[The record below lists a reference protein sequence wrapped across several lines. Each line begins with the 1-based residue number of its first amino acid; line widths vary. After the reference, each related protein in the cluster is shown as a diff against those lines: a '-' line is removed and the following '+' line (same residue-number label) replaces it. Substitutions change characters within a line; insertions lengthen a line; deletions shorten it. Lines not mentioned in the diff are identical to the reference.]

1 MNQKILF
8 VCLGNICRSPAAE
21 GVFSSM
27 VEQKDFFIDSAG
39 TSGFHSG
46 DKADFRMIEHAKKR
60 GIELTSK
67 SRKFEPEDLELFDHI
82 LVMDD
87 KNLRDVLQMANAK
100 QSKKVRKI
108 TDYCTRLKYDHV
120 PDPYYGGAQGFDLVL
135 DILDDACQGLLK
147 SLKQ

>member
-21 GVFSSM
+21 GVFCSM
-27 VEQKDFFIDSAG
+27 VERKDFVIDSAG
-39 TSGFHSG
+39 TSGLPQG
-46 DKADFRMIEHAKKR
+46 EPADSRMIEHARKR
-60 GIELTSK
+60 GIALTSL
-67 SRKFEPEDLELFDHI
+67 SRPFVREDLDRFDHI

-87 KNLRDVLQMANAK
+87 KNLRDVLAMANHDQA
-100 QSKKVRKI
+100 KKVRKI

-135 DILDDACQGLLK
+135 DILDDACAGFLK
-147 SLKQ
+147 SLHL